1 MRNLI
6 DYLLLVEKPSAAQN
20 FAHILGGQ
28 SGTFDGK
35 SYQIA
40 RLAGH
45 VLEYVEP
52 YKMVDDPAEQLKLKR
67 WSLDNLPWDTSKF
80 NWSYKPIKDRLSYLK
95 DLKKHI
101 KNADPQ
107 KIVIATDCDPSGE
120 GDLIGWEAIDYV
132 GWKGPV
138 GRMWF
143 DADDKSGVQKA
154 FKNIYDVTD
163 RYKDPHYMR
172 GLARQRFDYCSMQH
186 SREATLLLQ
195 NEQYRATIRIG
206 RLKSVEIKYI
216 YDQIQAHNNYVK
228 KPYYMLHYKDEAG
241 HVFKLSGEDDIHYA
255 TKDEVP
261 IGEASESPVVK
272 VSHTKK
278 VTAPPKFVSLSDIT
292 ADLAHQYPAKLVS
305 DTYEAMYQ
313 ADYLSYPRTED
324 STVSMEQFQE
334 LVDNSKKIASVVG
347 VDTSLLTHLEPRKKY
362 ISKKTDHGAN
372 RPGSKI
378 PANLDE
384 LRGIYG
390 EVGAAIYDY
399 VARAS
404 LVALAEGAVYDH
416 VEAILENKASW
427 SYDALKEPNWKAI
440 IANNVE
446 VVTDPKIPNE
456 GDITQPFIDEGVN
469 KRTSMPTQKRLMAY
483 LKRVG
488 VGTGATR
495 TQSFIE
501 LARKGGEV
509 IDKRGKLT
517 LSDLGEAN
525 AIMIRDTIIA
535 TPEATKNLSKLF
547 DDVVKTGDLSRSEVI
562 EQRLLARDEEA
573 FKKNAKD
580 FKNVASGSVKDKLH
594 QFTKNLDN
602 SFEVEFQGQKALIK
616 KTFGGKEFTPE
627 EIEKLQHG
635 EKILFEGKGRK
646 GPYKVNLWVDRCKT
660 DTGHEYIGLASEF
673 EKGETFDVEY
683 NGKTYPINKTFG
695 GQEFTDEEIE
705 KLQNGE
711 KIEITRKSKKT
722 GKPYTAVATIG
733 ESTYNGKKRV
743 GVVLEFNNKK

>member
-1 MRNLI
+1 MTFLI
-6 DYLLLVEKPSAAQN
+6 DYLLITEKPLAASN
-20 FAHILGGQ
+20 FANILGGT

-40 RLAGH
+40 QLAGH
-45 VLEYVEP
+45 CLEYVEP
-52 YKMVDDPAEQLKLKR
+52 SEMVDDPEESLKLKR

-80 NWSYKPIKDRLSYLK
+80 KWTYKPIKGRLDYLK
-95 DLKKHI
+95 NLKKHI
-101 KNADPQ
+101 RNAEPHE
-107 KIVIATDCDPSGE
+107 IVIATDCDPSGE

-143 DADDKSGVQKA
+143 DADDKPGIQKA

-163 RYKDPHYMR
+163 RYQDPHYMR

-195 NEQYRATIRIG
+195 QEQYRATIRIG

-216 YDQIQAHNNYVK
+216 YDQIEAHNNYVK
-228 KPYYMLHYKDEAG
+228 KPYYMLHYKDKDG
-241 HVFKLSGEDDIHYA
+241 HVFKLKGEDDIHYA

-261 IGEASESPVVK
+261 IDDASVSPIVK
-272 VSHTKK
+272 VSHKKK
-278 VTAPPKFVSLSDIT
+278 VVAPPKFISLSDIT
-292 ADLAHQYPAKLVS
+292 ADLAHQFPAKLVA
-305 DTYEAMYQ
+305 DTYEEMYK

-324 STVSMEQFQE
+324 STVSEDQFAD
-334 LVDNSKKIASVVG
+334 LVRDRNEIAKVVG
-347 VDTSLLTHLEPRKKY
+347 VDPKLLTHLEPRTKY

-384 LRGIYG
+384 LRSLYG
-390 EVGAAIYDY
+390 EVGAVIYDY

-404 LVALAEGAVYDH
+404 LVALAEGAEYDH
-416 VEAILENKASW
+416 IDAFLENKASW
-427 SYDALKEPNWKAI
+427 SYDALKVPNWKSI
-440 IANNVE
+440 VANNVE
-446 VVTDPKIPNE
+446 IVNNPNLPIE
-456 GDITQPFIDEGVN
+456 GESAEPFIDEGIN

-501 LARKGGEV
+501 ITRKGGEV

-525 AIMIRDTIIA
+525 AIMIRDTMIA
-535 TPEATKNLSKLF
+535 TPEATKNLSTLF
-547 DDVVKTGDLSRSEVI
+547 DDVVKTGDLSRSEIV
-562 EQRLLARDEEA
+562 EQRLLARDAKA
-573 FKKNAKD
+573 FKKNAKEFGD
-580 FKNVASGSVKDKLH
+580 LVSGSVKNKLH
-594 QFTKNLDN
+594 QFTKTLDN
-602 SFEVEFQGQKALIK
+602 SFEVEFKGQKALIK
-616 KTFGGKEFTPE
+616 KTFGGKEFTAD
-627 EIEKLQHG
+627 EIAKLQRG
-635 EKILFEGKGRK
+635 EKILFTGNGKK

-660 DTGHEYIGLASEF
+660 DNGHEYIGLASEF

-683 NGKTYPINKTFG
+683 QGKTYPINRLFSGK
-695 GQEFTDEEIE
+695 EFTDDEIA

-711 KIEITRKSKKT
+711 SVKIKRISKKT
-722 GKPYTAVATIG
+722 GKPYEAMAKIG
-733 ESTYNGKKRV
+733 ENNYNGKKSV
-743 GVVLEFNNKK
+743 GVVLTFGNKK